1 MMRDANAFVD
11 TNVLLRAILTQMDD
25 HAPSDTLVKRL
36 WREGVTLWIS
46 GQVIREFIVQATH
59 PKTLKIPLSMA
70 DVIATVD
77 AITPLFQVADETP
90 AVRAELLRLLR
101 EFPTGGKQVHDA
113 NLVATMLVYGID
125 TLLTINVDDLKR
137 FGGIVTIV
145 SPMDNP
151 S

>member
-125 TLLTINVDDLKR
+125 TLLTINIDDLKR
-137 FGGIVTIV
+137 FGDKITIV
-145 SPMDNP
+145 SPMGEAQ
-151 S
+151 